1 VRFRRSCSPT
11 GSPIVSPASLSSANA
26 GMSPAPARS
35 TRRLI
40 DIRCVTIGAQGAN
53 PMSNIFAILL
63 QVVGMMISPASAQ
76 APSAVVEEVGAGVAG
91 VQFMDYVEPGQI
103 IRLGAADRLVL
114 GYLKSC
120 WRETI
125 TGGTVTVGTEQSQV
139 AGGEV
144 ARAQVQSEG
153 GKMMLSAQLAGKSG
167 AMVFRQAPKQG
178 PKAQAAAI
186 PHPQFTLYGLSPVF
200 EVQPGGNLVIE
211 RLDQPGERHRIAVA
225 EPRLIRGAFLDLAK
239 VGVALVP
246 GGIYRAKLEEQELV
260 FKIDAQAK
268 AGDVP
273 LVGRLARLQARN

>member
-1 VRFRRSCSPT
+1 
-11 GSPIVSPASLSSANA
+11 
-26 GMSPAPARS
+26 
-35 TRRLI
+35 
-40 DIRCVTIGAQGAN
+40 
-53 PMSNIFAILL
+53 MSNIFAILL
-63 QVVGMMISPASAQ
+63 QVVAMTVSPASAQ
-76 APSAVVEEVGAGVAG
+76 SPSAVVEEVGAGVAG
-91 VQFMDYVEPGQI
+91 VQFMDYVEPGQV
-103 IRLGAADRLVL
+103 IRLGAVDRLVL

-144 ARAQVQSEG
+144 ARVQVQCEG
-153 GKMMLSAQLAGKSG
+153 GKMMLSAELAGKSG
-167 AMVFRQAPKQG
+167 AMVFRQA

-225 EPRLIRGAFLDLAK
+225 EPGLIRGAFLDLAK
-239 VGVALVP
+239 AGVALVP
-246 GGIYRAKLEEQELV
+246 GGIYRAKLGEQELV
-260 FKIDAQAK
+260 FKMDAQAK
-268 AGDVP
+268 AGDAP